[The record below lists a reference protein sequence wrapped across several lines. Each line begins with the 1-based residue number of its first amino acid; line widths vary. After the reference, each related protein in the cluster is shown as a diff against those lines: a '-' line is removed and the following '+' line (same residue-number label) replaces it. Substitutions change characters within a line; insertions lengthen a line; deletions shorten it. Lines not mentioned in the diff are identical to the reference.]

1 MRRDHGVFHPIEPS
15 SAAHVAFL
23 VLLGDRGVVVEQRL
37 GVLHHIGHRTRVH
50 QGATVVGGGQSAL
63 KNGAGVEGKVI
74 GCRRTTVPS
83 GLPNVL
89 IHAQGVSFD
98 VGRKDRHRR
107 VKDALGEVIQRQAQ
121 VNAGE
126 VQVNALLGGNLERHA
141 RLGGVLRGQG
151 GTRANDIL
159 VRETDF
165 EAVADASAGLGEA
178 IVVLAHDVTDEV
190 QLLVKNTQSL
200 AGHCGG
206 GQNGVRHCRIPS
218 KGRGVFRRC

>member
-50 QGATVVGGGQSAL
+50 QGAAVVGRGQSAL
-63 KNGAGVEGKVI
+63 EDGAGVEGKVI
-74 GCRRTTVPS
+74 GCRRTTVPG

-89 IHAQGVSFD
+89 VHAQGVSFD

-107 VKDALGEVIQRQAQ
+107 VKDALREVIQRQGE
-121 VNAGE
+121 VNGGE
-126 VQVNALLGGNLERHA
+126 VQVNALLGGDLKRHA

-151 GTRANDIL
+151 GTRAHNIL
-159 VRETDF
+159 IWQTDF
-165 EAVADASAGLGEA
+165 QRVADASAGLGEA
-178 IVVLAHDVTDEV
+178 IVVLPDNVTD
-190 QLLVKNTQSL
+190 K
-200 AGHCGG
+200 
-206 GQNGVRHCRIPS
+206 I
-218 KGRGVFRRC
+218 